1 MQWCFIEAFPTF
13 SSVEVVLQCVWE
25 QSLDTELGFHGFLRL
40 LRALTPLSTSS
51 VSGLDNP
58 SRVCLRVC
66 LETDLF
72 PFSLLLP
79 PCSKLH
85 SLSWSV
91 WLWLPSHCCLV
102 WIHMAAEVIILKQ
115 KMSHCW
121 MKYST
126 GFIQSAS
133 LKKSQR
139 SIVTCRAFFFF
150 FLQIN
155 ISVVVYSL
163 SSLFQEHWSPVV
175 LEHLEYISAPQPL
188 LWLLCLKCSPDICF
202 VHTCS
207 SWIKYMFWVCV
218 YVCEIF
224 SKIRTLPS
232 SGTIDHL
239 LAFFSLPVTYH
250 LTFSACWNVKL
261 IPLRY
266 IVCFVYCS
274 CYTCNICDT

>member
-150 FLQIN
+150 FSSNKYFCGCLFFVLSVPGALVPCCSGTFGIHICSTTFAVTTLPEMLPRYLFCSHLQLLDKI
-155 ISVVVYSL
+155 
-163 SSLFQEHWSPVV
+163 HV
-175 LEHLEYISAPQPL
+175 LG
-188 LWLLCLKCSPDICF
+188 
-202 VHTCS
+202 
-207 SWIKYMFWVCV
+207 VCV
-218 YVCEIF
+218 CVWDLF
-224 SKIRTLPS
+224 K
-232 SGTIDHL
+232 
-239 LAFFSLPVTYH
+239 
-250 LTFSACWNVKL
+250 N
-261 IPLRY
+261 
-266 IVCFVYCS
+266 
-274 CYTCNICDT
+274 

>member
-1 MQWCFIEAFPTF
+1 MSWN
-13 SSVEVVLQCVWE
+13 W
-25 QSLDTELGFHGFLRL
+25 
-40 LRALTPLSTSS
+40 PLSVLFTAAT
-51 VSGLDNP
+51 LLQTP
-58 SRVCLRVC
+58 FPL
-66 LETDLF
+66 LECMAVA
-72 PFSLLLP
+72 PFTLLP
-79 PCSKLH
+79 GVNSYGSWSDYFKAKNVTLLSEILHWLH
-85 SLSWSV
+85 SECFSEEKSK
-91 WLWLPSHCCLV
+91 
-102 WIHMAAEVIILKQ
+102 I
-115 KMSHCW
+115 
-121 MKYST
+121 YSDLQ
-126 GFIQSAS
+126 G
-133 LKKSQR
+133 
-139 SIVTCRAFFFF
+139 FFFF

-175 LEHLEYISAPQPL
+175 LEHSEYISAPQPL